1 MNAKAQ
7 NTPNLIILQLLH
19 TNTDHTDFLR
29 VCWDQLFPEQKMQI
43 YHFLYLAKQEKT
55 FINILRQEL
64 LLPDPIVPW
73 THLFSFLKKWKKLT
87 PQNIKSLIRL
97 DSENLDS
104 IVFRVNTPE
113 LSELWNRKK
122 QQVLANYENKK
133 IDLLKDLQFAKNQGL
148 KEKRIDALNQLKKHF
163 PNDKAVESAY
173 QAEKEFRA
181 RHTYHKLI
189 NKKDKQMYIKKEHL
203 KFTDDELKG
212 IFKTIKKYLKKN
224 ADYAYDFCIMFMEM
238 DLPLLGL
245 QVVDLLKKKSQRLLW
260 HELYLSLEGQQYAR
274 ALSLIAQLQ
283 KSKIGNEQSFSLL
296 YYQAQALYGLGNR
309 SDAIRIIKNIVKIR
323 PQFKSAHSL
332 LMEWET
338 EA

>member
-1 MNAKAQ
+1 MNSKAQ
-7 NTPNLIILQLLH
+7 ITPNLIILQLLH
-19 TNTDHTDFLR
+19 TKTDHSDFLR
-29 VCWDQLFPEQKMQI
+29 ICWDQLFPEQKMQI

-64 LLPDPIVPW
+64 LLPEPVVPW
-73 THLFSFLKKWKKLT
+73 THLFAFLKKWKKLNS
-87 PQNIKSLIRL
+87 QNIKSLIRL

-122 QQVLANYENKK
+122 EQILASYENKK
-133 IDLLKDLQFAKNQGL
+133 MSLLKDLQFAKNQGL

-181 RHTYHKLI
+181 RHTYNKLV
-189 NKKDKQMYIKKEHL
+189 NKKEKHIYIKKEQL
-203 KFTDDELKG
+203 CFSESELKG
-212 IFKTIKKYLKKN
+212 IFKTIKQYLKKN
-224 ADYAYDFCIMFMEM
+224 ADYAYDFCVMFMEM
-238 DLPLLGL
+238 DMPLQGL
-245 QVVDLLKKKSQRLLW
+245 RVIDLLKKKSQRLLW
-260 HELYLSLEGQQYAR
+260 HELYLSLEGQQHAR

-283 KSKIGNEQSFSLL
+283 KSKIGNDQSFSLL
-296 YYQAQALYGLGNR
+296 YYQAQALYGLGNK

-338 EA
+338 EP